1 MILRDEEDNEGTQLL
16 SWVEFL
22 SKGCENITEDL
33 DVSIIEP
40 DIETAPL
47 QVKVRV
53 MLNVLTVVSI

>member
-1 MILRDEEDNEGTQLL
+1 MILKDEEDNEGIQLS
-16 SWVEFL
+16 SWVEYL

-47 QVKVRV
+47 LVKVRA
-53 MLNVLTVVSI
+53 MLNVLIVVSI